1 MRGACLLLV
10 AVLPLVQPGMAAAEL
25 VLPDPG
31 SEVYQAFVVSAGRQI
46 EVEAGVGISG
56 DLCSNGDIDLNAG
69 STIQGSA
76 EASGTIQGKAAVSGT
91 VTEGVSARPLPAPF
105 DEAAARGLADRIVE
119 GDATFD
125 TPQVVD
131 DVLFVD
137 GNVRFRDSVDGSG
150 TVIASGDILFDN
162 ANLGHPVSLAGTTR
176 LAFLALNDISVGKG
190 WPLRAVLVAGRDV
203 VFDKECNVEGIV
215 IGGRDVWI
223 HQDSHFAKLS
233 LDLFPPSV
241 AVTSPVDGAFVN
253 TLELQVTG
261 TVTDDGIVAGVTVNG
276 VEAVVSGGQFTAQV
290 DLTEG
295 NDTLVVRAV
304 DSTGKEKVVVVT
316 VTLDT
321 QRPNLILDTPA
332 SGQLTNQEVIRV
344 AGLAE
349 DSNGVERV
357 EVDGAP
363 IPVSGGRFESEVAVA
378 EGLNRLAVRAL
389 DQAGNAQEVVVE
401 VRRFSLPEVT
411 ITSPADLSYLA
422 ATTVDV
428 SGAVNGSVAAV
439 EVNGVSAQVSGTT
452 FVARDVPLLE
462 GGNILTAAA
471 TDANGHVGTA
481 SVNVVRDLTAPRV
494 AIDYPAEGARLLD
507 STVTVSGLVND
518 IVDGTV
524 NASEAAVTV
533 NGHPAAVANRSFTVD
548 VPLNLGDNVLA
559 VTAVDRSGN
568 TGQASVTVHL
578 DPLGAPRIA
587 IVSGDRQEAVIG
599 TLLPTPLTAILL
611 DAAGQPV
618 PGKPVLFAVRGNDG
632 NLDGGKRQ
640 IAVATDASGRASAHF
655 TLGTRVGAGNQVVEA
670 AAVGFHGP
678 VLFRASA
685 LAGSPALIVVDSGN
699 QQYGIAGRAL
709 PRPLVAVVTDL
720 GYNRLPEV
728 PVRFKVT
735 RGQGHF
741 TDGSQELIVTTDSDG
756 RAILPWILGPEEGVA
771 NNVAEARIDALPDG
785 TLAGFVA
792 TGRAAGDPLQTTVS
806 GVVLDNSNLPVP
818 GVTARILDTAFTA
831 QTDAKGMFR
840 IAGAPVGTVR
850 LIVDGSTSQRSGAW
864 PDLEFVLTT
873 IPGRDNTLGIPI
885 YLLPLDLSSGLWV
898 DEVHGG
904 TLTLPHVPG
913 FALEIQPGSV
923 TFPGG
928 GKSGV
933 VSVTVVHND
942 KVPMVPNFGQQPL
955 LIVTIQPA
963 GARFEPPA
971 RLTVPNVEGF
981 APGQVAELYSFD
993 HDLGH
998 FVSIGPGTVSE
1009 DGTVITSNRGV
1020 GIVKAG
1026 WHCCGFPQG
1035 SGAPNSCPECTKCTG
1050 DECVPTSL
1058 CKSCNPAGSA
1068 CDGEGHCRTGRDLIS
1083 KICEQLE
1090 VVITNRRPISAS
1102 DPLVVDKLGCG
1113 SDTCFAGMRDDYTE
1127 VTHSCD
1133 SINMV
1138 GARLSEAVTYSSSNG
1153 CPGVEDI
1160 IKRET
1165 SCVVAPGNR
1174 LFSLRLGRGP
1184 CEDTHA
1190 FCPPISRLP
1199 LGTCTIKG
1207 VQTIF
1212 VNGCAA
1218 TTRTITYTFTTLP
1231 SGVCTGSVQ

>member
-1 MRGACLLLV
+1 MRGAFLLFAL
-10 AVLPLVQPGMAAAEL
+10 LPLARPIAAEL

-31 SEVYQAFVVSAGRQI
+31 SAIYPTFVVSAGRQI
-46 EVEAGVGISG
+46 EVETGTGIDG
-56 DLCSNGDIDLNAG
+56 NLCSNGGIDLKAG
-69 STIQGSA
+69 STVQGSA
-76 EASGTIQGKAAVSGT
+76 EASGTIQGKTAVAGT
-91 VTEGVSARPLPAPF
+91 VTEGVPARTLPAPF
-105 DEAAARGLADRIVE
+105 GEATARSLADRIVE
-119 GDATFD
+119 GNATFD

-131 DVLFVD
+131 DVLFIH
-137 GNVRFRDSVDGSG
+137 GNVRFRSSVDGAG

-162 ANLGHPVSLAGTTR
+162 ANLGHPVSLASTTR
-176 LAFLALNDISVGKG
+176 LGFLALHDITVGKG
-190 WPLRAVLVAGRDV
+190 WPLRGVLVAGRDV
-203 VFDKECNVEGIV
+203 VFDKEGNVEGIV
-215 IGGRDVWI
+215 IAGRDVWI
-223 HQDSHFAKLS
+223 HQDSHLAKLV
-233 LDLFPPSV
+233 LDRFPPSIV
-241 AVTSPVDGAFVN
+241 VTSPVDGTFVN
-253 TLELQVTG
+253 TPRLQVTG
-261 TVTDDGIVAGVTVNG
+261 TVTDDGAVSGVTVNG
-276 VEAVVSGGQFTAQV
+276 VAAALSGERFTAQI

-295 NDTLVVRAV
+295 TNVLEVRAV
-304 DSTGKEKVVVVT
+304 DMAGKERVVVLV

-321 QRPNLILDTPA
+321 QRPNLILETPA

-344 AGLAE
+344 AGLA
-349 DSNGVERV
+349 DDGNGIERV
-357 EVDGAP
+357 EINGAP
-363 IPVSGGRFESEVAVA
+363 VPVSGGRFESGIAVA
-378 EGLNRLAVRAL
+378 EGSNRLVIRAF
-389 DQAGNAQEVVVE
+389 DPAGNAQEVAVD
-401 VRRFSLPEVT
+401 VRRFSLPAVT
-411 ITSPADLSYLA
+411 ITAPADLSYLA

-428 SGAVNGSVAAV
+428 SGVVTGSVAAV
-439 EVNGVSAQVSGTT
+439 DVNGARADVTGNT
-452 FVARDVPLLE
+452 FVARDVPLIE

-471 TDANGHVGTA
+471 IDANGHVGTA
-481 SVNVVRDLTAPRV
+481 SINVVRDLTPPRV
-494 AIDYPAEGARLLD
+494 AIDYPADGARLLD

-524 NASEAAVTV
+524 NSSEAAVAV
-533 NGHPAAVANRSFTVD
+533 NGRPAAVANRSFTVD
-548 VPLNLGDNVLA
+548 VPLNLGDNVLT

-568 TGQASVTVHL
+568 LGQASVTVRL
-578 DPLGAPRIA
+578 DPPGAPRIA
-587 IVSGDRQEAVIG
+587 IVSGGHQEAVIG
-599 TLLPTPLTAILL
+599 TLLPAPLTAVLL

-618 PGKPVLFAVRGNDG
+618 PGKAVLFAVVGNDG
-632 NLDGGKRQ
+632 SLDGGKRQ
-640 IAVATDASGRASAHF
+640 IAVVTDANGRASAHF
-655 TLGTRVGAGNQVVEA
+655 TLGTRVGSGNQVVEA
-670 AAVGFHGP
+670 EAVGFRGP
-678 VLFRASA
+678 ALFRASA

-699 QQYGIAGRAL
+699 QQYGITGRAL
-709 PRPLVAVVTDL
+709 PRPLVAVVTDP

-741 TDGSQELIVTTDSDG
+741 MDGSQDLVVATDSDG
-756 RAILPWILGPEEGVA
+756 RAIVPWILGPEEGIA
-771 NNVAEARIDALPDG
+771 NNVVEARIDALPDG
-785 TLAGFVA
+785 PLAGFVA

-818 GVTARILDTAFTA
+818 GVTVRILDTAFTA

-840 IAGAPVGTVR
+840 IAGAPVGTVK

-873 IPGRDNTLGIPI
+873 IPGRDNTLGMPI
-885 YLLPLDLSSGLWV
+885 YLLPLNLSGGLWV
-898 DEVHGG
+898 DETHGG
-904 TLTLPHVPG
+904 TLTLPDVPG

-923 TFPGG
+923 TFPTG

-1009 DGTVITSNRGV
+1009 DGTVITSNHGV

-1068 CDGEGHCRTGRDLIS
+1068 CDGEGHCLTGKALIP
-1083 KICEQLE
+1083 KICNQLE
-1090 VVITNRRPISAS
+1090 VVISNRQSIPAS

-1113 SDTCFAGMRDDYTE
+1113 SDTCFAGMRNDFTE
-1127 VTHSCD
+1127 ITHSCD
-1133 SINMV
+1133 SISMV
-1138 GARLSEAVTYSSSNG
+1138 GARLSETVTYTSSNG

-1160 IKRET
+1160 NRQT
-1165 SCVVAPGNR
+1165 SCVVAPGNNR

-1190 FCPPISRLP
+1190 LCPPKSRLP
-1199 LGTCTIKG
+1199 LGTCTIKA
-1207 VQTIF
+1207 VQTIS
-1212 VNGCAA
+1212 VDGCAA
-1218 TTRTITYTFTTLP
+1218 TTRTITYTFKTSP
-1231 SGVCTGSVQ
+1231 DGVCSGSVQ